1 MHKIVV
7 SLIFALLVVCIAI
20 VCSAIAGGGMPSS
33 QDSEIAWGF
42 LVMGLFGGL
51 SFFLYGMEMM
61 SEGMKRTAGSQMRSI
76 LAALTKN
83 RFFALVAGAFVTMV
97 IQSSSATTVMLV
109 SFVQAELMTFA
120 QSLGVIFGANI
131 GTTVTAQLIA
141 FKLTDYALGMIAVG
155 FAIKMFAK
163 NDKYQELGN
172 VLLGFGILFFGMKL
186 MSDSMKPL
194 RTLPG
199 FIDMIKGL
207 ENPFLGIVV
216 GGLFTA
222 LIQSSSAFT
231 GIVIVLAQQGFIG
244 LEAGI
249 PLILGANIGTC
260 ITAGLASIG
269 TSREAKRVAV
279 AHVLFQVFG
288 VLLFIFW
295 IPYFAKLITSVS
307 AFFGSS
313 EIARQIAN
321 AHTIFN
327 VSVGIAILPLTGL
340 LASVIM
346 KIIPLKYEKK
356 PGDSEIKVWHLDD
369 SMIETPSLAIDL
381 VRTEIARMAQI
392 LGRMLNAIII
402 PFISDPDLI
411 WKDPKLSRDE
421 KIRLIKEIPTHD
433 AVFKHLTLKAGI
445 DLREKK
451 IDFLDEK
458 IHDYLMKIARQELN
472 KDEAEEVFIMTSV
485 TNDMESIG
493 DIIHRN
499 ILPLI
504 KKKKAL
510 KAEFST
516 QGKEELMRY
525 HLKVIKQISRLRE
538 TFAEK
543 DRNIATRVMA
553 KEGKYTDL
561 ETQFRLK
568 HMKRVIQKKGKS
580 IKTHEVHLEL
590 IDLLH
595 QINVYTINIAKTLV
609 SRSEDLP

>member
-1 MHKIVV
+1 MNKFLI
-7 SLIFALLVVCIAI
+7 SLILVCLI
-20 VCSAIAGGGMPSS
+20 VGSAIASGGVSNPQNSG
-33 QDSEIAWGF
+33 IAWGF
-42 LVMGLFGGL
+42 LIMGLFGGL

-76 LAALTKN
+76 LAALTSN
-83 RFFALVAGAFVTMV
+83 RFFAMLAGAFVTMV

-155 FAIKMFAK
+155 FGIKMFGK
-163 NDKYQELGN
+163 NEKYREIGN
-172 VLLGFGILFFGMKL
+172 IILGFGILFFGMKL
-186 MSDSMKPL
+186 MSDAMSPL

-207 ENPFLGIVV
+207 ENPLLGIIV

-231 GIVIVLAQQGFIG
+231 GIVIVLSQQGFIT

-269 TSREAKRVAV
+269 TSREAKRVAI
-279 AHVLFQVFG
+279 AHVLFQVIG
-288 VLLFIFW
+288 VMLFIFW
-295 IPYFAKLITSVS
+295 IPTFAQLITKIS

-327 VSVGIAILPLTGL
+327 ISVGIAILPFTGL
-340 LASVIM
+340 LASIIM
-346 KIIPLKYEKK
+346 KILPAKYEKK
-356 PGDSEIKVWHLDD
+356 SGDSELKVWHLDD
-369 SMIETPSLAIDL
+369 SIIETPSLAIDL
-381 VRTEIARMAQI
+381 VRTEIARMARI
-392 LGRMLNAIII
+392 LSRMLNAIII

-411 WKDPKLSRDE
+411 RHDPKLSRDE
-421 KIRLIKEIPTHD
+421 KNRLILEIPTHD
-433 AVFKHLTLKAGI
+433 AFYKHMTLLQGI
-445 DLREKK
+445 DLREEK

-458 IHDYLMKIARQELN
+458 IHEYLMKIARQELH

-504 KKKKAL
+504 KKKKRL

-525 HLKVIKQISRLRE
+525 HVKVIKQISRLRE
-538 TFAEK
+538 TFEEK
-543 DRNIATRVMA
+543 DRNIATRIMA

-561 ETQFRLK
+561 EIQFRLK
-568 HMKRVIQKKGKS
+568 HMKRVIQKQGKS

-590 IDLLH
+590 MDLLH

>member
-1 MHKIVV
+1 MNKFLI
-7 SLIFALLVVCIAI
+7 SLVFVCLII
-20 VCSAIAGGGMPSS
+20 GSAIAGTSVSTAQNSGIS
-33 QDSEIAWGF
+33 WGF

-61 SEGMKRTAGSQMRSI
+61 SEGMKKTAGNQMRSI
-76 LAALTKN
+76 LAALTSN
-83 RFFALVAGAFVTMV
+83 RFFALLAGAFVTMV

-141 FKLTDYALGMIAVG
+141 FKLTDYALGMIAFG
-155 FAIKMFAK
+155 FAVKMFAK
-163 NDKYQELGN
+163 DDKFKEIGN
-172 VLLGFGILFFGMKL
+172 VILGFGILFFGMKL

-207 ENPFLGIVV
+207 ENPFLGIMV
-216 GGLFTA
+216 GSLFTA

-231 GIVIVLAQQGFIG
+231 GIVIVLAQQGFLS

-260 ITAGLASIG
+260 ITAALASIG
-269 TSREAKRVAV
+269 TSREAKRVAI
-279 AHVLFQVFG
+279 AHVMFQVFG

-295 IPYFAKLITSVS
+295 VPSFANLITQIS
-307 AFFGSS
+307 AYFGSS
-313 EIARQIAN
+313 QMARQIAN

-327 VSVGIAILPLTGL
+327 ISVGIAMLPMTGL
-340 LASVIM
+340 LASIIM
-346 KIIPLKYEKK
+346 KILPARYEKK
-356 PGDSEIKVWHLDD
+356 PGDSEMKVWHLDD
-369 SMIETPSLAIDL
+369 SIIETPPLAIDL
-381 VRTEIARMAQI
+381 VRTEIARMAKI
-392 LGRMLNAIII
+392 LSRMLNAIII

-411 WKDPKLSRDE
+411 RNDTTISKDERA
-421 KIRLIKEIPTHD
+421 RLIREIPTHD
-433 AVFKHLTLKAGI
+433 MIFKHLTLIEGI
-445 DLREKK
+445 DFREKK

-472 KDEAEEVFIMTSV
+472 EEEAEEVFKMTSV

-504 KKKKAL
+504 QKKQKL
-510 KAEFST
+510 KVEFST

-525 HLKVIKQISRLRE
+525 HLKVIKQVSRLRE
-538 TFAEK
+538 TFEEK
-543 DRNIATRVMA
+543 DRNIAIRVMA

-561 ETQFRLK
+561 ENQFRLK
-568 HMKRVIQKKGKS
+568 HMKRVIQKEGKS

-609 SRSEDLP
+609 S

>member
-1 MHKIVV
+1 MNKI
-7 SLIFALLVVCIAI
+7 LISILLVCLI
-20 VCSAIAGGGMPSS
+20 VGSAIASTGVSAS
-33 QDSEIAWGF
+33 QTSGISWGF

-61 SEGMKRTAGSQMRSI
+61 SEGMKKTAGSQMRTI
-76 LAALTKN
+76 LAALTSN
-83 RFFALVAGAFVTMV
+83 RVFAMLAGIFVTMV

-120 QSLGVIFGANI
+120 QSIGVIFGANI

-141 FKLTDYALGMIAVG
+141 FKLTDYALGMIALG
-155 FAIKMFAK
+155 FGLKMFAK
-163 NDKYQELGN
+163 KDSFKEIGN
-172 VLLGFGILFFGMKL
+172 IVLGFGILFFGMKL
-186 MSDSMKPL
+186 MSDAMSPL

-199 FIDMIKGL
+199 FIEMIKGL

-231 GIVIVLAQQGFIG
+231 GIVIVLAQQGFITM
-244 LEAGI
+244 EAGI

-260 ITAGLASIG
+260 ITAALASIG
-269 TSREAKRVAV
+269 TSREAKRVAI
-279 AHVLFQVFG
+279 AHVMFQVVG
-288 VLLFIFW
+288 VMLFIFW
-295 IPYFAKLITSVS
+295 IPSFAKLTTQVS

-313 EIARQIAN
+313 QIARQIAN

-327 VSVGIAILPLTGL
+327 ISVGIALLPMTGL

-346 KIIPLKYEKK
+346 KILPAKHDKK
-356 PGDSEIKVWHLDD
+356 TEALEIKVWNLDD

-381 VRTEIARMAQI
+381 ARTEIARMAKI
-392 LGRMLNAIII
+392 LKRMLNAIII

-411 WKDPKLSRDE
+411 RSNPHIPKDE
-421 KIRLIKEIPTHD
+421 KDYLIREIPRHD
-433 AVFKHLTLKAGI
+433 AVFKHMTLQEGI

-458 IHDYLMKIARQELN
+458 IYEYLMKIASHELN
-472 KDEAEEVFIMTSV
+472 KAEAEEVFKMTSV

-504 KKKKAL
+504 NRKRAL
-510 KAEFST
+510 KVEFST
-516 QGKEELMRY
+516 EGKEELMRY
-525 HLKVIKQISRLRE
+525 HLKVIKQISRLQK
-538 TFAEK
+538 TFEEK
-543 DRNIATRVMA
+543 DKDIAATIMA
-553 KEGKYTDL
+553 KEAKYTDL
-561 ETQFRLK
+561 ETQFRIS
-568 HMKRVIQKKGKS
+568 HMNRIIQKKGKS
-580 IKTHEVHLEL
+580 LKTHEVHLEFM
-590 IDLLH
+590 DLLK
-595 QINVYTINIAKTLV
+595 QINVYTINIAKTL
-609 SRSEDLP
+609 LN